1 MDEQRIAVVT
11 GGNRGIGLEI
21 CRQLARLELKVVL
34 TARVEEKAREAAA
47 GLASGP
53 EIDVVPFPLDVTHPS
68 EVERLAGFLERE
80 LGGVDILVNNAGV
93 FLDRHFGGLTVPLD
107 AVHES
112 LEINVVGP
120 WALSQALVP
129 MMKKR
134 RYGRIVNVSSG
145 LGAMSEMMGGY
156 ASYRVSKLA
165 LNGLTRILA
174 DELHGTNILVN
185 TMCPGWVQ
193 TEMGGEGAPRPV
205 EKGADT
211 VVWLAT
217 LSDGGP
223 TGGFFRDRRQ
233 IPW

>member
-1 MDEQRIAVVT
+1 MDQQRIAVVT

-21 CRQLARLELKVVL
+21 CRQLRGLGLKVVL
-34 TARVEEKAREAAA
+34 TARDEAKAREAAA
-47 GLASGP
+47 GLG
-53 EIDVVPFPLDVTHPS
+53 DGVVPHQLDV
-68 EVERLAGFLERE
+68 RDLAGIARLKEFLEGE
-80 LGGVDILVNNAGV
+80 LGGVDVLVNNAGV
-93 FLDRHFGGLTVPLD
+93 FLDRHAGGLTVPLE

-112 LEINVVGP
+112 LETNVVGP
-120 WALSQALVP
+120 WALSQVVVP
-129 MMKKR
+129 MMQRR

-193 TEMGGEGAPRPV
+193 TEMGGRGAPRPV
-205 EKGADT
+205 ESGADT
-211 VVWLAT
+211 AVWLAT
-217 LSDGGP
+217 LPDGGP

>member
-34 TARVEEKAREAAA
+34 TARVEEKAREAAS
-47 GLASGP
+47 GLEG
-53 EIDVVPFPLDVTHPS
+53 DVVPFPLDVTVPAD
-68 EVERLAGFLERE
+68 VERLAEFLERA
-80 LGGVDILVNNAGV
+80 LGGVDVLINNAGV

-107 AVHES
+107 AVRDS
-112 LEINVVGP
+112 LEVNVVGP
-120 WALSQALVP
+120 WALSQAVVP

-174 DELHGTNILVN
+174 DELHGT
-185 TMCPGWVQ
+185 
-193 TEMGGEGAPRPV
+193 
-205 EKGADT
+205 
-211 VVWLAT
+211 
-217 LSDGGP
+217 
-223 TGGFFRDRRQ
+223 
-233 IPW
+233 

>member
-1 MDEQRIAVVT
+1 MEEQRIAVVT

-21 CRQLARLELKVVL
+21 CRQLARLGLKVVL
-34 TARVEEKAREAAA
+34 TARVEEKAKEAAS
-47 GLASGP
+47 GLEG
-53 EIDVVPFPLDVTHPS
+53 DVVPFPLDVTQPA
-68 EVERLAGFLERE
+68 EVERLAGFLEGE
-80 LGGVDILVNNAGV
+80 LGGIDVLVNNAGV
-93 FLDRHFGGLTVPLD
+93 FLDRHFGGLTVPLE
-107 AVHES
+107 AVHDS
-112 LEINVVGP
+112 LEVNVVGP
-120 WALSQALVP
+120 WALSQAIVP

>member
-21 CRQLARLELKVVL
+21 CRQLARLGLKVVL
-34 TARVEEKAREAAA
+34 AARVEEKAREAAA
-47 GLASGP
+47 GIEG
-53 EIDVVPFPLDVTHPS
+53 DVLPFHLDVTHPA
-68 EVERLAGFLERE
+68 EVGRLAGFLERE
-80 LGGVDILVNNAGV
+80 LGGVDVLVNNAGV
-93 FLDRHFGGLTVPLD
+93 FLDHHFGGLTVPLD

-112 LEINVVGP
+112 LEVNVVGP
-120 WALSQALVP
+120 WALSQAVVP

-193 TEMGGEGAPRPV
+193 TEMGGVGAPRSV

-217 LSDGGP
+217 LPDGGP

>member
-11 GGNRGIGLEI
+11 GGNRGIGLEV
-21 CRQLARLELKVVL
+21 CRQLAGLGLKVVL
-34 TARVEEKAREAAA
+34 TARVEAKGREAAA
-47 GLASGP
+47 SLEG
-53 EIDVVPFPLDVTHPS
+53 DVVPFPLDVTDPAGI
-68 EVERLAGFLERE
+68 ERLISFLEQD
-80 LGGVDILVNNAGV
+80 LGGADVLINNAGV
-93 FLDRHFGGLTVPLD
+93 FLDRHQGGLTVPMN
-107 AVHES
+107 AVRES
-112 LEINVVGP
+112 LEVNLVGP
-120 WALSQALVP
+120 WALCQAFVP
-129 MMKKR
+129 VMQR
-134 RYGRIVNVSSG
+134 RGYGRIVNVSTG

-165 LNGLTRILA
+165 LNGLTRVLA
-174 DELHGTNILVN
+174 DELRGTNVLVN

-211 VVWLAT
+211 AVWLAM
-217 LSDGGP
+217 LPDGGP

>member
-1 MDEQRIAVVT
+1 MDQQRVAVVT

-21 CRQLARLELKVVL
+21 CRQLRKLGLKVVL
-34 TARVEEKAREAAA
+34 TARDEAKAREAAA
-47 GLASGP
+47 GLG
-53 EIDVVPFPLDVTHPS
+53 EDVVSHQLDVRDPAGIA
-68 EVERLAGFLERE
+68 RLAAFLEQA
-80 LGGVDILVNNAGV
+80 LGGVDVLVNNAGV
-93 FLDRHFGGLTVPLD
+93 FLDHHTGGLTVPMEV
-107 AVHES
+107 VHES
-112 LEINVVGP
+112 LETNVVGP
-120 WALSQALVP
+120 WALSQAVVP
-129 MMKKR
+129 VMQRR

-174 DELHGTNILVN
+174 DELRGTNVLVN

-193 TEMGGEGAPRPV
+193 TEMGGRGAPRPV
-205 EKGADT
+205 EAGADT
-211 VVWLAT
+211 AVWLAT
-217 LSDGGP
+217 LPDGGP

>member
-1 MDEQRIAVVT
+1 MDQQRIAVVT
-11 GGNRGIGLEI
+11 GGNRGIGLEV
-21 CRQLARLELKVVL
+21 CRQLSRLGLTVVL
-34 TARVEEKAREAAA
+34 TARDEAKAREAAA
-47 GLASGP
+47 GLQG
-53 EIDVVPFPLDVTHPS
+53 DVLAHSLDVTDPAGI
-68 EVERLAGFLERE
+68 EGLAVFLERE
-80 LGGVDILVNNAGV
+80 LGGVDVLVNNAGV
-93 FLDRHFGGLTVPLD
+93 FLDHHHGGLTVPLE

-112 LEINVVGP
+112 LEVNVVGP
-120 WALSQALVP
+120 WALCQRLVP
-129 MMKKR
+129 IMKRR

-174 DELHGTNILVN
+174 DELRGTNVLVN

-193 TEMGGEGAPRPV
+193 TEMGGEGAPRTV

>member
-1 MDEQRIAVVT
+1 MDQQRVAVVT

-21 CRQLARLELKVVL
+21 CRQLARLGLKVVL
-34 TARVEEKAREAAA
+34 TARIEEKARDAAA
-47 GLASGP
+47 GVEG
-53 EIDVVPFPLDVTHPS
+53 DVVSFPLDVTDPADIQ
-68 EVERLAGFLERE
+68 RLIGFLELD
-80 LGGVDILVNNAGV
+80 LGGVDVLVNNAGV

-120 WALSQALVP
+120 WALSQEVVP
-129 MMKKR
+129 LMKKR

-174 DELHGTNILVN
+174 DELRGTNILVN

-211 VVWLAT
+211 AVWLAT
-217 LSDGGP
+217 LPDGGP

>member
-1 MDEQRIAVVT
+1 MEEQRIAVVT
-11 GGNRGIGLEI
+11 GGNRGIGLEV
-21 CRQLARLELKVVL
+21 CRQLARLGLKVVL

-47 GLASGP
+47 GVEGD
-53 EIDVVPFPLDVTHPS
+53 IVPFPLDVTRP
-68 EVERLAGFLERE
+68 EDVERLTAFLERE
-80 LGGVDILVNNAGV
+80 LGGIDVLVNNAGV

-112 LEINVVGP
+112 LEVNVVGP
-120 WALSQALVP
+120 WALSQAVVP

-217 LSDGGP
+217 LADGGP
-223 TGGFFRDRRQ
+223 TGGFYRDRRL